1 MQYVIAPDGRIEV
14 WRYVGNGREYLDT
27 ETVWLIKTVTQK
39 IDGRGNKTIVIEA
52 DTPNSILRE
61 PGRFVAYANGSLEA
75 DKAAAPAD
83 DQITA
88 YVRENIGINVSV
100 AARNLEAYISI
111 GGSAGAGASVAKKA
125 AWRDLL
131 ATCKELADASTQ
143 AGTYLAFDIVAQSST
158 TLAFRT
164 YPQYRNLDHRFPGG
178 VNPVLLSPEMGNLGE
193 TALTQDYRDEV
204 TYALAAGQGP
214 DESRIT
220 ASAQDDARIGA
231 SPFGRREKFVNATNY
246 SDTTGLS
253 NEAAQEVRSGRP
265 RTIFQGRVLNTND
278 TQYGVHWAWGDFLT
292 AQAFGRLI
300 DCRVEAVT
308 VSVSAG
314 SEYEQIDAWLRSNE

>member
-1 MQYVIAPDGRIEV
+1 
-14 WRYVGNGREYLDT
+14 
-27 ETVWLIKTVTQK
+27 
-39 IDGRGNKTIVIEA
+39 
-52 DTPNSILRE
+52 
-61 PGRFVAYANGSLEA
+61 
-75 DKAAAPAD
+75 
-83 DQITA
+83 
-88 YVRENIGINVSV
+88 
-100 AARNLEAYISI
+100 
-111 GGSAGAGASVAKKA
+111 
-125 AWRDLL
+125 
-131 ATCKELADASTQ
+131 
-143 AGTYLAFDIVAQSST
+143 
-158 TLAFRT
+158 
-164 YPQYRNLDHRFPGG
+164 
-178 VNPVLLSPEMGNLGE
+178 VLLSPEMGNLGE
-193 TALTQDYRDEV
+193 TALTQDYRNEV

-220 ASAQDDARIGA
+220 ASSQDDARIGA

-246 SDTTGLS
+246 GDSTGLS